1 MFPPLFRGWPS
12 QGWEPS
18 WWWSA
23 AGAGHRRAR
32 PEHWPRSRLGC
43 RWQLSIYINV
53 ISDSLLTK
61 TMTQFCTFA
70 HQVFW
75 NYDTFFKL
83 GIGNSAMHDFYFDQP
98 GIIAAAAA
106 GLEALI
112 VVVPAGGR
120 LRRQEELLGD
130 VLEDGE
136 VGAGGELAQLEALP
150 LRVHRHLLGQLL
162 GEGVLVSI
170 LLPAATLTLAESCC
184 FCCKKKKFPEIH
196 QH

>member
-1 MFPPLFRGWPS
+1 MLIHSSNCVGT
-12 QGWEPS
+12 
-18 WWWSA
+18 
-23 AGAGHRRAR
+23 
-32 PEHWPRSRLGC
+32 
-43 RWQLSIYINV
+43 I
-53 ISDSLLTK
+53 
-61 TMTQFCTFA
+61 
-70 HQVFW
+70 
-75 NYDTFFKL
+75 
-83 GIGNSAMHDFYFDQP
+83 DFYFDQP

-112 VVVPAGGR
+112 VVVPAGR
-120 LRRQEELLGD
+120 RLLRRQEKFLRN

-170 LLPAATLTLAESCC
+170 LLPAVTLTLAESCC

>member
-1 MFPPLFRGWPS
+1 M
-12 QGWEPS
+12 
-18 WWWSA
+18 
-23 AGAGHRRAR
+23 
-32 PEHWPRSRLGC
+32 
-43 RWQLSIYINV
+43 
-53 ISDSLLTK
+53 LTHSSNCVG
-61 TMTQFCTFA
+61 T
-70 HQVFW
+70 
-75 NYDTFFKL
+75 
-83 GIGNSAMHDFYFDQP
+83 IDFYFDQP
-98 GIIAAAAA
+98 GIITAAAA
-106 GLEALI
+106 GLQTLI
-112 VVVPAGGR
+112 VIVPAGGR

-170 LLPAATLTLAESCC
+170 LLAAATLTLAESCC